1 MRAPRSR
8 LVITF
13 AWISHI
19 LLSALDTWDVITGH
33 RLLRPGVRDCD
44 CRVGI
49 NWAREKLGADNCSET
64 DKDHWLPPRV
74 SGFLSPDIFKLSF
87 SRELYAP
94 VLQHAGPDQVTALA
108 RGRSY
113 LMFCPIKS
121 FDHGQP
127 HFRKMC
133 WKEFEQILT
142 DHIPDSSNIGYIV
155 SPLLKCSFRNF
166 TVHCDAH
173 LLFTT
178 SASVA

>member
-1 MRAPRSR
+1 MNIPYFIVRTRHLRRDHRPQIAPPWT
-8 LVITF
+8 VT
-13 AWISHI
+13 AG
-19 LLSALDTWDVITGH
+19 SASTEQG
-33 RLLRPGVRDCD
+33 
-44 CRVGI
+44 
-49 NWAREKLGADNCSET
+49 REKLGGDKCSET
-64 DKDHWLPPRV
+64 DKDPWPPPRV